1 MKSIKIALGDLRH
14 RTLGRQIVF
23 MPVGIGYI
31 ASYTISQSES
41 NSINV
46 QLYDNPE
53 TILKD
58 IEKWKPHIVALSN
71 YCWSSELSC
80 AVFRYAKKMDPSVI
94 CISGGPE
101 FPTDHSACAEYLLQ
115 RKEID
120 FYVYLE
126 GEVAFSRLIQ
136 KIQQGIEINYL
147 KSQPQS
153 GIMSICPETRNLIV
167 GDPIPRVMNMDDI
180 PSPYLNGLMEKWFDG
195 NYAPSIETARGC
207 PFSCAFCF
215 IGQSWYTSV
224 ATFSVQRIKQELTY
238 FAQQMKHYPSVL
250 LSICDSNFGMYKRDE
265 EIAEHIRSLQ
275 DEFGWPNFF
284 NVTTGKANYDRI
296 LRICSLLKN
305 KMQISCSIQSLNP
318 KTLGVVK
325 RKNRIK
331 DDYLIEISKRHLFSI
346 SELIVPMPEETK
358 DSFFEGVKY
367 LIRAG
372 IQFAPYTTMILRGTY
387 LASKEC
393 QERYRFQTKF
403 RILPKQIGEYVGEKI
418 FEIEEVCVATNTMSY
433 EDYLE
438 CRGFAFVTS
447 FFNNKQFD
455 IISRHVKELG
465 IDVYEYLYCL
475 WELIKSGKSVLSE
488 IYNRYLDETHNE
500 LFESRDSLYKCL
512 TKEENYKKLLTG
524 ELGDNLVRKYQ
535 TEIFLKG
542 WIASIELAY
551 SALEKKSPVRITGGV
566 YDSLNDSK
574 NWILSLRN
582 ISTLFE
588 SDLDINTTETLQL
601 GYDVNEWYLL
611 GDSANPLITYKKPV
625 NYQISYNRD
634 NIKRIFDEAKELYGP
649 DISFQLSKLL
659 INFDIKI
666 FWRKCEAMK

>member
-1 MKSIKIALGDLRH
+1 MKPIRIALGDLRH

-58 IEKWKPHIVALSN
+58 IEKWKPHVVALSN
-71 YCWSSELSC
+71 YCWNSDLSC
-80 AVFRYAKKMDPSVI
+80 VVFRYAKKMDSSII

-101 FPTDHSACAEYLLQ
+101 FPTDHPECAEYLLQ

-126 GEVAFSRLIQ
+126 GEVAFSRLIN
-136 KIQQGIEINYL
+136 KIQQGIEINSL

-153 GIMSICPETRNLIV
+153 GIMSIHPETGNLVV
-167 GDPIPRVMNMDDI
+167 GDPIPRLMNMDDI
-180 PSPYLNGLMEKWFDG
+180 PSPYLNGLMEKWFNG
-195 NYAPSIETARGC
+195 KYAPSIETARGC
-207 PFSCAFCF
+207 PFSCAYCF
-215 IGQSWYTSV
+215 TGQSWYKPL

-238 FAQQMKHYPSVL
+238 IAQQMKPFQSIL

-275 DEFGWPNFF
+275 DEVGWPNFF
-284 NVTTGKANYDRI
+284 NVSTGKANYDRI
-296 LRICSLLKN
+296 LRIASRLKN
-305 KMQISCSIQSLNP
+305 KMEVTSSVQSLNP
-318 KTLGVVK
+318 KTLEVIK
-325 RKNRIK
+325 RKNFIT
-331 DDYLIEISKRHLFSI
+331 DDYLAEITKRRLFTI
-346 SELIVPMPEETK
+346 SELIVPLPEETK

-433 EDYLE
+433 DDYLE

-447 FFNNKQFD
+447 FFTNKQFD
-455 IISRHVKELG
+455 IIGRHVKELG
-465 IDVYEYLYCL
+465 IDIYEYLYCL
-475 WELIKSGKSVLSE
+475 WELVKSGNSVLSK
-488 IYNRYLDETHNE
+488 IYNRYLGETHNE
-500 LFESRDSLYKCL
+500 LFSSKASIYKYF
-512 TKEENYKKLLTG
+512 TKEKNYKKLLTG
-524 ELGDNLVRKYQ
+524 ELGDNLIRKYQ
-535 TEIFLKG
+535 TEMFLKG
-542 WIASIELAY
+542 MIVSIELAY
-551 SALEKKSPVRITGGV
+551 SALEEKSPVRIAGDF
-566 YDSLNDSK
+566 YESLNDSK

-588 SDLDINTTETLQL
+588 SDSDINTTETLQL
-601 GYDVNEWYLL
+601 RYDVNEWYLL

-634 NIKRIFDEAKELYGP
+634 NIKRIFDEAKELYGT

-659 INFDIKI
+659 TNCDINN
-666 FWRKCEAMK
+666 FWRKCEAKK